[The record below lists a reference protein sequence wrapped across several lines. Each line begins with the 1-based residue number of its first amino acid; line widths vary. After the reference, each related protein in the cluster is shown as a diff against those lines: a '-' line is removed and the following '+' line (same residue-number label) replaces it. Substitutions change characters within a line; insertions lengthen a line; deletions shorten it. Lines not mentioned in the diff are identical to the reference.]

1 MIKNYLIGGLSL
13 VLIFM
18 LMLNINSCNGLK
30 SSESK
35 VNELRDSVVQ
45 VTTFLNQS
53 GQKVE
58 QLEAQVTNNQAS
70 IRQLTEDKFNLTRKH
85 EKEIK
90 QIHAYYKGQTSVD
103 IDTQY
108 VPYVDTT
115 GRKKWQDSVMANCKD
130 VIDYYEDSTVLVGTQ
145 FKSDSSYYSIEGT
158 VEKNG
163 LKINHISIKDT
174 QYIRFVTLKGG
185 FFKKVDNK
193 TKFYA
198 KRRVVVQVKHT
209 NPYFNTTSGQ
219 GILYQPPKNNNFS
232 KGAAFGS
239 IITLG
244 TLIALGIL

>member
-1 MIKNYLIGGLSL
+1 MIKSYLIGGLTL
-13 VLIFM
+13 VVILL
-18 LMLNINSCNGLK
+18 LMLNINSCNGRK

-70 IRQLTEDKFNLTRKH
+70 IRQLTDDKFNLTRKH

-130 VIDYYEDSTVLVGTQ
+130 VIDYYEDST
-145 FKSDSSYYSIEGT
+145 D
-158 VEKNG
+158 
-163 LKINHISIKDT
+163 IS
-174 QYIRFVTLKGG
+174 
-185 FFKKVDNK
+185 
-193 TKFYA
+193 
-198 KRRVVVQVKHT
+198 
-209 NPYFNTTSGQ
+209 
-219 GILYQPPKNNNFS
+219 
-232 KGAAFGS
+232 
-239 IITLG
+239 
-244 TLIALGIL
+244 